1 MGYRTLRV
9 AGGVTFWLS
18 GAGKSVLEVV
28 VSSRACVWSLVPSPW
43 AWAGCLRRRY
53 SPCQAAGTPLAV
65 LLAVL
70 PAALLAVLRVVAHDS
85 RWVSFPR
92 MSHAIPPH
100 CVAPRN
106 HIVGI
111 ATFVDIVES
120 SLNRIACEP
129 APSAL
134 AACVPRRA
142 RGPDTSRVGP
152 MVCAWVRHFV
162 RGSDGMRGRR
172 SGAYLG
178 VGVRVMGLTRIVG
191 DSRASDAPGQAP
203 LRPSRR
209 APCPR
214 HPVVGVCRRGG
225 LRRGRRC
232 PEARPHR
239 Q

>member
-1 MGYRTLRV
+1 MGYRGYRTLRV
-9 AGGVTFWLS
+9 AGRVTFWLS

-70 PAALLAVLRVVAHDS
+70 RVVAHDS

-120 SLNRIACEP
+120 SLNRIACET

-142 RGPDTSRVGP
+142 RGSADSRVGP
-152 MVCAWVRHFV
+152 TLRAWVRWYAP
-162 RGSDGMRGRR
+162 GSDT
-172 SGAYLG
+172 SC
-178 VGVRVMGLTRIVG
+178 VGLMVCVG
-191 DSRASDAPGQAP
+191 DAQAHI
-203 LRPSRR
+203 L
-209 APCPR
+209 
-214 HPVVGVCRRGG
+214 G
-225 LRRGRRC
+225 LACVSWG
-232 PEARPHR
+232 
-239 Q
+239 

>member
-120 SLNRIACEP
+120 SLNRIACET

-152 MVCAWVRHFV
+152 TLRAWARWYAPGSDTSCVGLMVC
-162 RGSDGMRGRR
+162 
-172 SGAYLG
+172 
-178 VGVRVMGLTRIVG
+178 VG
-191 DSRASDAPGQAP
+191 DAQAHI
-203 LRPSRR
+203 L
-209 APCPR
+209 
-214 HPVVGVCRRGG
+214 G
-225 LRRGRRC
+225 LACVSWG
-232 PEARPHR
+232 
-239 Q
+239 